1 MTPLERYEKDLSR
14 ADFHADSAQR
24 NAVNHLQRLYDDLLA
39 TPANDG
45 WLSVKIARWFS
56 KPAEPVKGLYFWGGV
71 GRGKTYLMDL
81 FHESLDME
89 QKRRVHF
96 HRFMQGV
103 HNELKQ
109 LRQERD
115 PLALIATRWAQ
126 STRILCLDEFFEED
140 IGDAMILSGLLESLF
155 KQGVSMV
162 TTSNSHPDTLYKN
175 GLQRD
180 RFKPAIE
187 LLKTYTEVLE
197 LEAGMDYRLQYLDR
211 AEIYHYP
218 LDEMAEE
225 NLIACLEHVATG
237 RYEANCELEILGRII
252 QARYLGDGV
261 VWFDFDEI
269 CAGPRSHADYI
280 ELAKL
285 FHTVIISGIQKMARD
300 HDNPARR
307 FIELVDEFYDRNVNL
322 IVSAQTPPQKL
333 YHGTRLRGAFERT
346 ASRLQEMQSHDYLAR
361 EHRP

>member
-1 MTPLERYEKDLSR
+1 MTPLERYEQDLTHP
-14 ADFHADSAQR
+14 DFHNDAAQR
-24 NAVNHLQRLYDDLLA
+24 NAVNHLQRLYDALLA
-39 TPANDG
+39 ALENESWFAG
-45 WLSVKIARWFS
+45 KIARWFS
-56 KPAEPVKGLYFWGGV
+56 KPPEPVRGLYLWGGV

-81 FHESLDME
+81 FYELLPIE

-103 HNELKQ
+103 HAELKQ
-109 LRQERD
+109 LRQEQD
-115 PLALIATRWAQ
+115 PLVLIATRWAQ
-126 STRILCLDEFFEED
+126 TTRILCLDEFFVED

-155 KQGVSMV
+155 ARGVSLV

-187 LLKTYTEVLE
+187 LLKTYTDVVE
-197 LEAGMDYRLQYLDR
+197 LEAGVDYRLQYLDR
-211 AEIYHYP
+211 AKIYHYP
-218 LDEMAEE
+218 LDEQAEE

-237 RYEANCELEILGRII
+237 RYEANCELEILGRVI

-285 FHTVIISGIQKMARD
+285 FHTVIISGIPKMSREQ
-300 HDNPARR
+300 DNPARR
-307 FIELVDEFYDRNVNL
+307 FIELMDEFYDRNVNL
-322 IVSAQTPPQKL
+322 IVSAEKPPEEL
-333 YHGTRLRGAFERT
+333 YHGTRLRDAFQRT
-346 ASRLQEMQSHDYLAR
+346 TSRLQEMQSHDYLAK
-361 EHRP
+361 EHLP